1 MMVSFQEEEKGFLVA
16 VTEDDFVFIP
26 VQNGNRVAAFEE
38 AIEQLNEWF
47 YASLKYK

>member
-26 VQNGNRVAAFEE
+26 SEGSRVAAFEQ
-38 AIEQLNEWF
+38 AVEQLSEWF